1 MKPTSVFKSFFIGLL
16 AIFVLV
22 NLSSS
27 VSAQRTK
34 ADLITK
40 SEKESV
46 SRKSDADH
54 WLEKAA
60 LCATYGNDRAAI
72 KYFQKAIS
80 LDPQKSDAYFG
91 QGVSYGQLEEFSKA
105 IALID
110 KAIELDPQNG
120 LYYYGRARVHL
131 LAGEQDKAMEDFKK
145 AAELNDEDAQNYL
158 NTIAKTR

>member
-1 MKPTSVFKSFFIGLL
+1 MKHTSIFSKFVIGLV
-16 AIFVLV
+16 AIFVLA
-22 NLSSS
+22 NLSSP

-46 SRKSDADH
+46 SRPNSADY

-60 LCATYGNDRAAI
+60 ICATYGNDRAAV

-80 LDPQKSDAYFG
+80 LDPRRSDAYFG
-91 QGVSYGQLEEFSKA
+91 QGVSYGQLEEFFKA

-110 KAIELDPQNG
+110 RAIELDPQKG
-120 LYYYGRARVHL
+120 LYYYGRARVYL
-131 LAGEQDKAMEDFKK
+131 LAGDQDKAMEDFKK
-145 AAELNDEDAQNYL
+145 AAELDDEDAQNYL
-158 NTIAKTR
+158 NTIAKTQ

>member
-1 MKPTSVFKSFFIGLL
+1 MKHTSIFSKFVFALA
-16 AIFVLV
+16 AIFVLA
-22 NLSSS
+22 NLSSP

-46 SRKSDADH
+46 SRKSSADY

-60 LCATYGNDRAAI
+60 LCATYGNDHAAV

-80 LDPQKSDAYFG
+80 LDPQRSDAYFG
-91 QGVSYGQLEEFSKA
+91 QGVSYGQLEEFFKA

-110 KAIELDPQNG
+110 KAIEMDPQNG
-120 LYYYGRARVHL
+120 LYYYGRARVYL
-131 LAGEQDKAMEDFKK
+131 LAGNQDKAMEDFKK
-145 AAELNDEDAQNYL
+145 AAGLNDEDAQNYL
-158 NTIAKTR
+158 NTIARTQ